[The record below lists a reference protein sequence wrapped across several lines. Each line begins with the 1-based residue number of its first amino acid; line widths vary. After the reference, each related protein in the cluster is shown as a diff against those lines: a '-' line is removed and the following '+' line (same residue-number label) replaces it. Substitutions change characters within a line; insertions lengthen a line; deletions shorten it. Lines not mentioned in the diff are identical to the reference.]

1 MSPDARGFV
10 TASIT
15 TYLQQEQETI
25 LERWVVATKAAQI
38 SYPQIISED
47 ILHQGAKLVDQLS
60 RILGRSDYQL
70 GPRKRLNPIG
80 NVIGRQRAMDGVSL
94 EAVVELFVLFRH
106 ELWVSLTEYFTEHQA
121 TPREILEVRRRV
133 DLYLDQFIASIAY
146 SYTRTKEEA
155 MVGLIE
161 KLLS

>member
-1 MSPDARGFV
+1 VSE
-10 TASIT
+10 TIS
-15 TYLQQEQETI
+15 TYLHSRHETI
-25 LERWVVATKAAQI
+25 LERWVVSTKSAQI

-47 ILHQGAKLVDQLS
+47 ILHKGAKLIDQLS
-60 RILGRSDYQL
+60 RILGRSSYQL
-70 GPRKRLNPIG
+70 SARKRLNPIG
-80 NVIGRQRAMDGVSL
+80 NSIGRQRAMDGVSL
-94 EAVVELFVLFRH
+94 EAVMELFVLFRH
-106 ELWVSLTEYFTEHQA
+106 ELWQVLTEYFTEHDSS
-121 TPREILEVRRRV
+121 PKEILEVRRRV